1 MALLVLACSQT
12 SFACLAGGSFSQI
25 LSSQAGAM
33 ALFVRTQAFT
43 NASHEKPLSRK
54 AQPSGPGWRC
64 WSGCGTP
71 NQTGQG
77 GTVGRDLLLP
87 RLFFVF
93 IVCVPLPF
101 PNQAGTGALLVGIPQ
116 TKSEP
121 NQAGPMALLV
131 GACFFLASLLWRK
144 RAACECFVAEPPQP
158 SGPGGTVG
166 QGFQPNGPK
175 RHCWSEGGSV
185 NILTRFFPKFF
196 ALFVSWQCP
205 NQSGPSGSVG
215 QDSDMLADPS
225 PETLIS
231 QPSGPQWH
239 CWSGLQQK
247 CQERLPPLSDLA
259 MSQPSGPRWHCWS
272 GLPHAEALDL

>member
-1 MALLVLACSQT
+1 MCAPPLLCKGLCYLSEKEPSRRSGTVGLGMQSDLLRLPRRWKFLTNPFQPSGCNGSVCKDSGIHECLSRKASLSKSPTKRAMMALLV
-12 SFACLAGGSFSQI
+12 
-25 LSSQAGAM
+25 
-33 ALFVRTQAFT
+33 
-43 NASHEKPLSRK
+43 
-54 AQPSGPGWRC
+54 
-64 WSGCGTP
+64 
-71 NQTGQG
+71 
-77 GTVGRDLLLP
+77 
-87 RLFFVF
+87 RLR
-93 IVCVPLPF
+93 
-101 PNQAGTGALLVGIPQ
+101 N
-116 TKSEP
+116 S
-121 NQAGPMALLV
+121 
-131 GACFFLASLLWRK
+131 
-144 RAACECFVAEPPQP
+144 
-158 SGPGGTVG
+158 
-166 QGFQPNGPK
+166 QPNGPK

-185 NILTRFFPKFF
+185 NILTRFFPKLF